1 MTTKLLPLEE
11 LGSVVHDGQSVALGG
26 AWLCNHPMAAVRQL
40 VRAGRKDLHLYSLI
54 GSIDVDLLLA
64 AGAVSHLTFSMVT
77 LEAFG
82 LAPNLRRQVEHG
94 DLQITEL
101 TGLSMEVA
109 LEAAGRNV
117 PFLPYPALGRPET
130 SDLVRANPGIYTHVA
145 DPFVG
150 GEVLVVRALR
160 PDVTIVHALRADRDG
175 NAQFDGT
182 FGIDDVLA
190 KVPGTVI
197 VTCEEIVP
205 REVIVETAHMTK
217 VPGYLVDHLIEAPFG
232 AHPTSHV
239 PCYSLDAPEML
250 DYAQA
255 AGAGEEAQAS
265 YVERIRRETEEDYRT
280 RVLSGGRD
288 LVLAELVRQGRIL
301 GSISA

>member
-1 MTTKLLPLEE
+1 LSSKLVSLED
-11 LGSVVHDGQSVALGG
+11 LGSIVHDGQSVALGG

-40 VRAGRKDLHLYSLI
+40 VRAGRRDLHIYSLI
-54 GSIDVDLLLA
+54 GSVDVDLLLA

-82 LAPNLRRQVEHG
+82 LAPNLRRQVEGG

-117 PFLPYPALGRPET
+117 PFLPYPALGQPET
-130 SDLVRANPGIYTHVA
+130 SDLVRANPAIYDRVL
-145 DPFVG
+145 DPFAG
-150 GEVLVVRALR
+150 GEVLVVRALQ
-160 PDVTIVHALRADRDG
+160 PEVTIVHALRADRDG

-182 FGIDDVLA
+182 HGIDDVLA
-190 KVPGTVI
+190 KVPGTVV
-197 VTCEEIVP
+197 VTCEEVVS
-205 REVIVETAHMTK
+205 REVIVESAHMTK
-217 VPGYLVDHLIEAPFG
+217 VPGYLVDHVIEAPFG

-239 PCYSLDAPEML
+239 PRYSLDAPEML
-250 DYAQA
+250 DYALA
-255 AGAGEEAQAS
+255 AGAGDEEQQA
-265 YVERIRRETEEDYRT
+265 YVERIRRETEAEYRE
-280 RVLSGGRD
+280 RVLAQGRD

-301 GSISA
+301 EAATS

>member
-1 MTTKLLPLEE
+1 VSSKLLSLEE
-11 LGSVVHDGQSVALGG
+11 LGSVVQDGQSVALGG

-40 VRAGRKDLHLYSLI
+40 VRARRKDLHVYSLI

-94 DLQITEL
+94 DLRITEL

-130 SDLVRANPGIYTHVA
+130 SDLVRANPDIYDHVV

-150 GEVLVVRALR
+150 DPVLVVRALR

-197 VTCEEIVP
+197 VTCEEVVS
-205 REVIVETAHMTK
+205 REVIVESAHMTK
-217 VPGYLVDHLIEAPFG
+217 VPGYLVDYVIEAPFG

-239 PCYSLDAPEML
+239 PCYSLDAPELL
-250 DYAQA
+250 DYAEA
-255 AGAGEEAQAS
+255 AGAGEEVQDS
-265 YVERIRRETEEDYRT
+265 YVAQIRRETEEDYRA

-288 LVLAELVRQGRIL
+288 QVLAELVRQGRIL
-301 GSISA
+301 EAATA

>member
-1 MTTKLLPLEE
+1 LSSKLVSLED
-11 LGSVVHDGQSVALGG
+11 LGSIVHDGQSVALGG

-40 VRAGRKDLHLYSLI
+40 VRAGRRDLHIYSLI
-54 GSIDVDLLLA
+54 GSVDVDLLLA

-82 LAPNLRRQVEHG
+82 LAPNLRRQVEGG

-117 PFLPYPALGRPET
+117 PFLPYPALGQPET
-130 SDLVRANPGIYTHVA
+130 SDLVRANPAIYDRVL
-145 DPFVG
+145 DPFAG
-150 GEVLVVRALR
+150 GEVLVVRALQ
-160 PDVTIVHALRADRDG
+160 PEVTIVHALRADRDG

-182 FGIDDVLA
+182 YGIDDVLA

-197 VTCEEIVP
+197 VTCEEVVS
-205 REVIVETAHMTK
+205 REVIVESAHMTK
-217 VPGYLVDHLIEAPFG
+217 VPGYLVDHVIEAPFG

-255 AGAGEEAQAS
+255 AGAGEEVQDS
-265 YVERIRRETEEDYRT
+265 YVERIRRETEEGYRA
-280 RVLSGGRD
+280 RVLAGGRD

-301 GSISA
+301 GAVSA